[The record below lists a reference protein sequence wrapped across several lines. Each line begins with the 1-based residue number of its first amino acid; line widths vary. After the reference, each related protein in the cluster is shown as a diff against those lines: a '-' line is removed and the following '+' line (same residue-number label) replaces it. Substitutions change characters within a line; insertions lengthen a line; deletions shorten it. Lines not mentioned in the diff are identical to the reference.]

1 MKMNRDI
8 KKHAMRLILL
18 FGVVSLLGDIIYE
31 GARSVNGPYLATLGA
46 GAAAVGLIAGIG
58 EFAGYGIRL
67 LSGLAADRMRAY
79 WVFTFAGYGL
89 LISVPL
95 MAFSGT
101 WEVAAVFVVC
111 ERLGKALRS
120 PAKDTIL
127 SHAASRVGRGFG
139 FGLHEAMDQ
148 IGAIAG
154 PLIFAAVFAF
164 REDYSFGYSLFWAPF
179 ALLMLMLL
187 FARRQAPDTRVF
199 EQEAPHNDNG
209 NSLTRVF
216 WIYTVFSALAV
227 VGFANFSVIAF
238 HLKTR
243 NVITDAQIPMLY
255 ALAMGVDAAAA
266 LVVGRLYDKRGLKV
280 LLLIPLLSAPIPFM
294 AFTENAALVFSAMAL
309 WGVVMAVHETIMRA
323 AIADLTS
330 IKKRGTGYGIF
341 NTSYGVFLFLG
352 SSIMGMLYEINPM
365 WIGAFTLVAE
375 AASLLVFLVLTRS
388 VKRGA

>member
-1 MKMNRDI
+1 
-8 KKHAMRLILL
+8 
-18 FGVVSLLGDIIYE
+18 
-31 GARSVNGPYLATLGA
+31 
-46 GAAAVGLIAGIG
+46 
-58 EFAGYGIRL
+58 
-67 LSGLAADRMRAY
+67 
-79 WVFTFAGYGL
+79 
-89 LISVPL
+89 
-95 MAFSGT
+95 
-101 WEVAAVFVVC
+101 
-111 ERLGKALRS
+111 
-120 PAKDTIL
+120 
-127 SHAASRVGRGFG
+127 
-139 FGLHEAMDQ
+139 MDQ